1 MLPYNEQGYIYFVCK
16 TFGNQPKETQGRI
29 KSLCEEIG
37 GTEYSAALFAALTS
51 PISIRAAAQ
60 KYYISE
66 SQLYKLRKRFYES
79 FAKYART
86 QAHRAER

>member
-1 MLPYNEQGYIYFVCK
+1 MLSYNEQGYIYFVCK
-16 TFGNQPKETQGRI
+16 TFGNQPKATQEKI

-37 GTEYSAALFAALTS
+37 GAEYSAALFAVLTS
-51 PISIRAAAQ
+51 PTSIRAAAQ

-79 FAKYART
+79 YAKYARA
-86 QAHRAER
+86 QAHRVGR